1 MNLQHLMGLNLS
13 CVVMRRCHAM
23 LIIDESEIM
32 LRIKNCMPVADEGF
46 ILRSPV
52 ELTLRQGEVLWLKGV
67 NGSGKSCLL
76 NAIAGR
82 MRHEGLVMYDGCILQ
97 MSQREQYICTGRIE
111 LSLFSHYRV
120 SDFTAYY
127 FEIFGLTNIEV
138 PELLQKIY
146 DLKIGQLSSGQAQ
159 LLKFFFVTITGKRIW
174 LLDEFDSHLD
184 SHNKDYFYGRCLSF
198 AAAGGAI
205 LVTSHQDI
213 GGFVTDCFN
222 LE

>member
-1 MNLQHLMGLNLS
+1 
-13 CVVMRRCHAM
+13 
-23 LIIDESEIM
+23 M

-52 ELTLRQGEVLWLKGV
+52 DLTLNQGEILWLKGV
-67 NGSGKSCLL
+67 NGSGKTCLL
-76 NAIAGR
+76 SAIAGR
-82 MRHEGLVMYDGCILQ
+82 MRHEGSVVYDGCILQ
-97 MSQREQYICTGRIE
+97 MSEREQYICSGSIE
-111 LSLFSHYRV
+111 LSLFYHYRV

-127 FEIFGLTNIEV
+127 YEVFGLTDV
-138 PELLQKIY
+138 KLPLLLQKIY

-159 LLKFFFVTITGKRIW
+159 LLKFFLVTIIGKRIW

-184 SHNKDYFYGRCLSF
+184 GHNRDYFYGRCLSF

-205 LVTSHQDI
+205 LMTSHQDI
-213 GGFVTDCFN
+213 GGFVTDYFN